1 LCSLFDKESSG
12 MVVTPPT
19 SGPGVTRLDEVDEK
33 LIELLKSDAR
43 KSARALARE
52 IGMSPGA
59 VSERVS
65 RLETTGVIKAY
76 RAEIDSSAVGLH
88 VRVLIGVQIQQEP
101 APEEIVESL
110 LDIPE
115 VAEVHVVSGQWDLVL
130 LVEVRDGEH
139 LKDVVLS
146 KIWRTAG
153 FRHSETM
160 LMLGS
165 YSKQRLSPAEPAPAK
180 KTGQTRK
187 TAGRRPRSTSS

>member
-1 LCSLFDKESSG
+1 

-19 SGPGVTRLDEVDEK
+19 GPGVTRLDEVDK
-33 LIELLKSDAR
+33 TLLDLLKGDAR
-43 KSARALARE
+43 RSARALARE

-59 VSERVS
+59 VSERIS
-65 RLETTGVIKAY
+65 RLETAGVIKAY
-76 RAEIDSSAVGLH
+76 RAEIDPSALGLH

-115 VAEVHVVSGQWDLVL
+115 VTEVHVVSGQWDLVL
-130 LVEVRDGEH
+130 VVEVSDGEH

-146 KIWRTAG
+146 KIWRTPG

-165 YSKQRLSPAEPAPAK
+165 YSKHHLPPAGQAPSK
-180 KTGQTRK
+180 KAGQTRK
-187 TAGRRPRSTSS
+187 GSTARRLRSTSS